1 MPEVSS
7 STEPI
12 ANSNHFSIG
21 EISYDLTQLL
31 KSGDF
36 SQLYSG
42 TLGERSVAVEKLK
55 TAWVDPTMTETLLA
69 LNHMNVVKVLHT
81 EQEALYRYRH
91 TVQFHSFSKCLIF
104 N

>member
-1 MPEVSS
+1 M
-7 STEPI
+7 
-12 ANSNHFSIG
+12 
-21 EISYDLTQLL
+21 
-31 KSGDF
+31 
-36 SQLYSG
+36 
-42 TLGERSVAVEKLK
+42 AVEKLK

-104 N
+104 NKIILQLLCTGIGFSLNGSAVS